1 MSEKANEVLEA
12 AMRLPEEE
20 RAEVAAQ
27 LLETFAPLPEDDPEM
42 AAEIARRIAE
52 MDSGAVKP
60 IPWEE
65 VRQRLWEG
73 L

>member
-1 MSEKANEVLEA
+1 MTQQASDVLQA
-12 AMRLPEEE
+12 ALRLTEEE

-65 VRQRLWEG
+65 VRRRLWEG